1 MFVEHNLFAP
11 KRTKNEDQC
20 SLTKIHIPDDLFR
33 QLHRLNEHDG
43 MLRVVRNGIKLKWGS
58 EVTR

>member
-20 SLTKIHIPDDLFR
+20 SLTKIYIPDDLFC

-43 MLRVVRNGIKLKWGS
+43 VLRVVRKGIKLK
-58 EVTR
+58 

>member
-20 SLTKIHIPDDLFR
+20 SLTKIHIPDFV
-33 QLHRLNEHDG
+33 NYT
-43 MLRVVRNGIKLKWGS
+43 V
-58 EVTR
+58 